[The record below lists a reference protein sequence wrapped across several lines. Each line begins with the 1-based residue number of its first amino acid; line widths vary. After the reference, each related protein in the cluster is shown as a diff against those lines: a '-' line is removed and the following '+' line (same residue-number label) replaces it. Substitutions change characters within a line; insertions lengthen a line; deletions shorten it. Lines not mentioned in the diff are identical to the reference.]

1 MKDEKEKPQKE
12 LGAKELLRAA
22 LFDPDDELEPSEQED
37 TPAEGDSAI
46 RHRLLHEFASHLER
60 KAEECEGEDKKAIRS
75 ALQSVKSQIAGTEPA
90 IENTSAVSR
99 SLERKGR
106 VPNFWTNSSVK
117 ALAGPNIKGEG
128 PIRLITQKARDVIF
142 EYVQNGGISQPLD
155 PFDLARF
162 KNLKVEPCE
171 DVHDARTVDAGG
183 GRFLI
188 QYNPNQPQ
196 VRIRYSLCHEITHTL
211 FPDCAVRVRNRGTHE
226 GMESDE
232 WQLESLC
239 DVGAAELLMPIG
251 SFREELEKESLS
263 LDVLLNLKD
272 IFQVST
278 EALLLRTIKLTQTPS
293 FVFSASRA
301 DYGMP
306 RYKIDYS
313 FRSQTFND
321 TIPYGLRLPQDSVV
335 AGCTRFGFT
344 DKAQEVWYK
353 QLGAL
358 RIECVAVSPFPGSAY
373 PRVMGIAVPIE
384 HEAVS
389 VNSIHYVKGDATQPR
404 GGGHCIIAQIV
415 NDKAAMWGGGFALV
429 VRRKWPE
436 IQKNFYSWAMAEPN
450 RLKLGNSHL
459 STVDDTTDVFHMICQ
474 RGYNPTPKPSIR
486 YGALKTC
493 LERLAQLAI
502 ERNASIHMPRIGC
515 GQAGG
520 NWNIVSEMITYFLCE
535 RGIKVTVYDPPGTE
549 FIEKQPTLF

>member
-22 LFDPDDELEPSEQED
+22 LLDPDDELEPSEQAGL
-37 TPAEGDSAI
+37 PAEGDSSI
-46 RHRLLHEFASHLER
+46 RHRLLNEFASRLER
-60 KAEECEGEDKKAIRS
+60 KVEECEGEDKKAVRS
-75 ALQSVKSQIAGTEPA
+75 ALRSVKSQIADTRPA
-90 IENTSAVSR
+90 VAKTSAVER
-99 SLERKGR
+99 SSGRKDR
-106 VPNFWTNSSVK
+106 ALNYWTNSSVK
-117 ALAGPNIKGEG
+117 ALVGPNVKGEG
-128 PIRLITQKARDVIF
+128 PVKFITQKARDLIF

-162 KNLKVEPCE
+162 KNLKVETCD
-171 DVHDARTVDAGG
+171 DVRDARTVHAGG

-188 QYNPNQPQ
+188 QYNPKQPL
-196 VRIRYSLCHEITHTL
+196 VRIRYSICHEITHTI
-211 FPDCAVRVRNRGTHE
+211 FPDCAARVQNRGTHE
-226 GMESDE
+226 GMEPDD

-251 SFREELEKESLS
+251 SFREELEKEALS
-263 LDVLLNLKD
+263 LNPLLKLKD
-272 IFQVST
+272 TLQVST
-278 EALLLRTIKLTQTPS
+278 EALLLRVIKLTQTPS
-293 FVFSASRA
+293 FIFSASRP
-301 DYGMP
+301 DDGVP

-313 FRSQTFND
+313 FRSRTFNG
-321 TIPYGLRLPQDSVV
+321 TIQYGLRLPNNSVV

-344 DKAQEVWYK
+344 DKAQELWHER
-353 QLGAL
+353 LGTL
-358 RIECVAVSPFPGSAY
+358 RIECVAVSPYPGSVH

-389 VNSIHYVKGDATQPR
+389 PNSIHYVKGDATKPR
-404 GGGHCIIAQIV
+404 GEGHHIIAQIV

-436 IQKNFYSWAMAEPN
+436 IQKNFSSWAMSEPG

-459 STVDDTTDVFHMICQ
+459 STVNDTTDVFHMICQ
-474 RGYNPTPKPSIR
+474 RGYSPTPKPSIR

-493 LERLAQLAI
+493 LDRLAQLAI

-520 NWNIVSEMITYFLCE
+520 NWNIVSEMVTYFLCE